1 MNEKWEKSKQ
11 NLVNIVFDLTEEMDI
26 ADDYAIIEEYLPLV
40 DSLTTVVKRMQDT
53 VLVLEDANNVD
64 IKENE

>member
-40 DSLTTVVKRMQDT
+40 DLLTTVVKRMQDT

>member
-53 VLVLEDANNVD
+53 VLVSEGINNVN
-64 IKENE
+64 IEENE

>member
-11 NLVNIVFDLTEEMDI
+11 NLVNIVFDLTEEMDV

-40 DSLTTVVKRMQDT
+40 DSLTTVIKRMQDT
-53 VLVLEDANNVD
+53 VLMLEGTNNVD
-64 IKENE
+64 IEENE

>member
-40 DSLTTVVKRMQDT
+40 DSLTTVIKRMQDT
-53 VLVLEDANNVD
+53 VLMLEGTNNVD
-64 IKENE
+64 IEENE

>member
-53 VLVLEDANNVD
+53 VLVSEGINNVN

>member
-1 MNEKWEKSKQ
+1 MIKAVDEMNEKWEKSKQ

-40 DSLTTVVKRMQDT
+40 DSLATVIKRMQDT
-53 VLVLEDANNVD
+53 VLVSEV
-64 IKENE
+64 

>member
-26 ADDYAIIEEYLPLV
+26 ADDYTIIEEYLPLV
-40 DSLTTVVKRMQDT
+40 DSLTTVIKRMQDT
-53 VLVLEDANNVD
+53 VLVSEV
-64 IKENE
+64 